1 MMGSVLRHF
10 FISEIFI
17 SFRKYDAIK
26 KVTAITSVHGFI
38 TREGSFFA
46 TFVLHLVIGLLKA
59 FINIKHAYWVQNLLV

>member
-10 FISEIFI
+10 FISGIFI

-38 TREGSFFA
+38 TTPFFA

-59 FINIKHAYWVQNLLV
+59 FINLKQAYWVQNLLV